1 MSDSASDTSNEQV
14 RRERSWLDAE
24 VDGRSVRFWV
34 VVGSL
39 IALVTLGFGA
49 FWTYGLER
57 GPQTAAGGGM
67 AQPQPGQQMG
77 GGSGMAQPQPGQQPG
92 SGGGMAPSQ
101 QGEPM
106 GGGQMAAD
114 VPRVPPVFGYYDDRE
129 VFFIHTEASDPAVA
143 GMLQQMMGS
152 PVPVVA
158 SLAQVPQPALGD
170 LYVFANGFRPQATPA
185 GPFGFQPDVFDSAPG
200 HPGYTPLRRVVKV
213 NWNDPGQAR
222 LLTSTA
228 DIGEAHWRG
237 EITLEATQVVI
248 NAPLLTWPGG
258 HR

>member
-1 MSDSASDTSNEQV
+1 MSDTGSDTSTDEV
-14 RRERSWLDAE
+14 RHERSWLDAE

-39 IALVTLGFGA
+39 IALVTLVVAA
-49 FWTYGLER
+49 FWTYGLGR
-57 GPQTAAGGGM
+57 GPQMAGGGMAQPEQGQQMGGGGDM

-77 GGSGMAQPQPGQQPG
+77 GGSDMAKAQPGQQ
-92 SGGGMAPSQ
+92 M
-101 QGEPM
+101 
-106 GGGQMAAD
+106 GQMPD
-114 VPRVPPVFGYYDDRE
+114 VPPVPPVFGYYDDRE
-129 VFFIHTEASDPAVA
+129 VFFIHPEASDPAVA
-143 GMLQQMMGS
+143 EMLAQMMGS

-158 SLAQVPQPALGD
+158 SLAQVPQPALGSV
-170 LYVFANGFRPQATPA
+170 YVFTNGLRPQATPA

-200 HPGYTPLRRVVKV
+200 HPAYTPLRRVVKV
-213 NWNDPGQAR
+213 SWNDPGQAR
-222 LLTSTA
+222 LLISTA

-237 EITLEATQVVI
+237 EVTLEATPVVV